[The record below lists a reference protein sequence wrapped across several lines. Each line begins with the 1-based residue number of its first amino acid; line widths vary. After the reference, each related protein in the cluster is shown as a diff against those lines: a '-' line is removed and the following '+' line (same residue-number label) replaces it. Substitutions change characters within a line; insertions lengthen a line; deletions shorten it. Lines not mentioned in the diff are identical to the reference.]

1 MLRRERLVPTSRT
14 LDVEQLAAVEHRG
27 SALSLIGAPG
37 SGKTTTLVE
46 AVAHRVEHD
55 GLDAGTVLVLAPT
68 RLAAARLRELVT
80 GRLAVTVREPLA
92 RTPQS
97 FAFGVLRQAA
107 ALSGEPAPR
116 LITGPEQDVV
126 LRELLA
132 GHAMGHGR
140 DPAWPP
146 DLLPAIGTRAFRG
159 QLRDLLMR
167 AVERGVSPSELAALG
182 RRHRR
187 PEWVAAAG
195 VLREYLDV
203 TALSTPGGY
212 DPAAIT
218 AEAAARMAG
227 DAELL
232 ERVRAQVQ
240 FVAVD
245 DAHELTAAAA
255 DLLRLVVGTRPSLLL
270 AGDADA
276 VTQSFRG
283 ADPDF
288 LLDPVREPGAAAP
301 TVVRLRTSWRQPPA
315 LRAVSRRVADAIGAR
330 GGAAHR
336 LLVERP
342 DAGTAPGAREHGRAE
357 VHVLRSAAHEVA
369 FVADRLRRAHLSD
382 GVPWS
387 RMAVLVRGRQ
397 RAASLRRGLQQ
408 SGVPV
413 DVPLTEVP
421 VRDQTAVVPLLDAY
435 EAVLRLVAGEPALD
449 AEGAVSLLM
458 SPLGGAD
465 AIAVRRLR
473 QALRAEELGA
483 GDGERARSSDE
494 LLVEALLEPGRLGS
508 IESLTADPA
517 TRVARVL
524 AAGVAAMTSG
534 AEGATAETL
543 LWAIWSA
550 SGLGGPWQRAALA
563 GGASG
568 ARADRDLDAVVALF
582 DAATRFVDR
591 LPQAG
596 AREFIEYLRGQD
608 VAADTLAERAAGEAV
623 ALLTP
628 ASAAGREWDVV
639 VVAGVQDGVW
649 PDLRLR
655 GSLLGAERL
664 VDVLA
669 GREPSLRSDLLAV
682 RDDETR
688 LLHVAVSRSRAALL
702 VTAVRDDDEQPS
714 PFVDLVDP
722 PPEALPAA
730 GWDADGVRTIT
741 LPTHPL
747 TLAGVVARLR
757 QQVCGG
763 GPAAGAA
770 ARRLARLAAEGVPG
784 AHPDDWYGVAELTDD
799 RPLATDGPVRVSPSK
814 VEAFERC
821 GLRWLLTAAGG
832 TAPTSA
838 SQGLGTLVHDL
849 ADELPDADAE
859 TLLAELRRRWHVLGW
874 GEGFAGDVQR
884 ERAERVVRK
893 LADYLA
899 GAPELVA
906 SELDVDVVLDLPHGQ
921 ARVVGRVDRLERD
934 GDGLHVIDL
943 KTGKQAPAA
952 KELPQQPQL
961 GAYQLLGL
969 AGAFADHAPDVP
981 VAGAALV
988 QLGGT
993 EKKPKVQRQEALPDG
1008 GGWAVELLDR
1018 VAHGMAQHQFVA
1030 TVNDLCD
1037 RCPVRSS
1044 CPARPEGRQ
1053 VTS

>member
-1 MLRRERLVPTSRT
+1 
-14 LDVEQLAAVEHRG
+14 
-27 SALSLIGAPG
+27 
-37 SGKTTTLVE
+37 
-46 AVAHRVEHD
+46 
-55 GLDAGTVLVLAPT
+55 
-68 RLAAARLRELVT
+68 
-80 GRLAVTVREPLA
+80 
-92 RTPQS
+92 
-97 FAFGVLRQAA
+97 
-107 ALSGEPAPR
+107 
-116 LITGPEQDVV
+116 
-126 LRELLA
+126 
-132 GHAMGHGR
+132 
-140 DPAWPP
+140 
-146 DLLPAIGTRAFRG
+146 
-159 QLRDLLMR
+159 
-167 AVERGVSPSELAALG
+167 
-182 RRHRR
+182 
-187 PEWVAAAG
+187 
-195 VLREYLDV
+195 
-203 TALSTPGGY
+203 
-212 DPAAIT
+212 
-218 AEAAARMAG
+218 
-227 DAELL
+227 
-232 ERVRAQVQ
+232 
-240 FVAVD
+240 
-245 DAHELTAAAA
+245 
-255 DLLRLVVGTRPSLLL
+255 
-270 AGDADA
+270 
-276 VTQSFRG
+276 
-283 ADPDF
+283 
-288 LLDPVREPGAAAP
+288 
-301 TVVRLRTSWRQPPA
+301 
-315 LRAVSRRVADAIGAR
+315 
-330 GGAAHR
+330 
-336 LLVERP
+336 
-342 DAGTAPGAREHGRAE
+342 GRAE

-369 FVADRLRRAHLSD
+369 LVADRLRRAHLTG

-435 EAVLRLVAGEPALD
+435 EIVLALAAGEPALGP
-449 AEGAVSLLM
+449 EQAVSLLM

-473 QALRAEELGA
+473 QALRADDTGNDD
-483 GDGERARSSDE
+483 GNDGEDIGRDIGRDAGLHVGGYLGGRGRSSDE
-494 LLVEALLEPGRLGS
+494 LLVEALLEPSRLGS
-508 IESLTADPA
+508 LDPLTAEPA
-517 TRVARVL
+517 QRVARVL
-524 AAGVAAMTSG
+524 AAGVAAVTQAG
-534 AEGATAETL
+534 EAATAETL
-543 LWAIWSA
+543 LWAIWAA
-550 SGLGGPWQRAALA
+550 SGLAGPWQRAALA
-563 GGASG
+563 SGASG

-596 AREFIEYLRGQD
+596 ARAFVEYLRGQD
-608 VAADTLAERAAGEAV
+608 VAADTLAERASGEAV

-628 ASAAGREWDVV
+628 AAAAGREWDVV

-669 GREPSLRSDLLAV
+669 GREPSLRGDLLAV

-688 LLHVAVSRSRAALL
+688 LLHVAVSRARSALL
-702 VTAVRDDDEQPS
+702 VTAVRDEDEQPS
-714 PFVDLVDP
+714 AFVDLVDP
-722 PPEALPAA
+722 PPDALPAA
-730 GWDADGVRTIT
+730 GWDAEGVRTVS

-747 TLAGVVARLR
+747 TLSGVVARLR

-763 GPAAGAA
+763 GPAAAAA

-799 RPLATDGPVRVSPSK
+799 RPLATGEPVRVSPSK

-838 SQGLGTLVHDL
+838 SQGLGTLVHAL
-849 ADELPDADAE
+849 AEELPDADAD

-874 GEGFAGDVQR
+874 GDGFAGDVQR
-884 ERAERVVRK
+884 QRAERVVRK

-899 GAPELVA
+899 GARELVA

-934 GDGLHVIDL
+934 ADGLHVIDL

-952 KELPQQPQL
+952 KELPEQPQL
-961 GAYQLLGL
+961 GTYQLLGL
-969 AGAFADHAPDVP
+969 AGGFDEHAPGVP

-993 EKKPKVQRQEALPDG
+993 EKRPKVQRQEALPGD
-1008 GGWAVELLDR
+1008 GGWAVELVDR
-1018 VAHGMAQHQFVA
+1018 VAHGMAQHRFVA

-1037 RCPVRSS
+1037 RCPVRTS